1 MTSSEIGLCI
11 HPGELRDETRRVLR
25 DLQLQ
30 PAFELDEP
38 TAIDQLTAAL
48 TEKQSRILLLGLDA
62 VQDELGLLF
71 RKIRASIP
79 HLKIVALHS
88 SADPK
93 IILAAM
99 RAGAAEFLHPPLDD
113 SMRSALERIAFH
125 PSEQEVIPRHGKVIG
140 FLSSKGGCGATTLAC
155 HVAAELRRQTRADV
169 LLADLDFTSG
179 MVGFLMKSTG
189 EYSILDAV
197 QNLYRLD
204 ASIWK
209 GLVGKSKPEV
219 SVMPTPSTISQEVR
233 LEEGDIQRVLRF
245 MRTQHDWVLVDLGRS
260 LTRLSRAAVEEV
272 DRLFLVSTLEVP
284 ALYGVKNII
293 RLLTDS
299 AGDLRKLEIVLNR
312 APASMDI
319 SIKELEETLGRHIYA
334 TLPNDYGS
342 LYQSYADGNLLEGGN
357 RLAQHFARFT
367 SKLAGVAPIKTK
379 KKFSLFG

>member
-1 MTSSEIGLCI
+1 VTSEIGLCMQ
-11 HPGELRDETRRVLR
+11 PGELRDETRRVLR
-25 DLQLQ
+25 DLSLQ

-38 TAIDQLTAAL
+38 GAIERLTGAL
-48 TEKQSRILLLGLDA
+48 LEKQARILLLGLDTFHE
-62 VQDELGLLF
+62 ELGGFF
-71 RKIRASIP
+71 RKIRAIIP
-79 HLKIVALHS
+79 QVKIVAMHS

-99 RAGAAEFLHPPLDD
+99 RAGAAEFLHPPLGE
-113 SMRSALERIAFH
+113 SMRSALERIAAH
-125 PSEQEVIPRHGKVIG
+125 PGEIEAVPRQGKVIG

-155 HVAAELRRQTRADV
+155 HIATELRRQTKTEV

-179 MVGFLMKSTG
+179 MIGFLMKTPG

-209 GLVGKSKPEV
+209 GLVGKGKPEI
-219 SVMPTPSTISQEVR
+219 SIMPSPVALSQDVR

-245 MRTQHDWVLVDLGRS
+245 MRSQHDWTVVDLGRS
-260 LTRLSRAAVEEV
+260 LSRLSRAAIEEV
-272 DRLFLVSTLEVP
+272 DQLFLVSTLEVP

-293 RLLTDS
+293 RLLTET
-299 AGDLRKLEIVLNR
+299 AGDIRKLEIVLNR

-319 SIKELEETLGRHIYA
+319 SVKELEETLGRHIYA
-334 TLPNDYGS
+334 TLPNDYAS
-342 LYQSYADGNLLEGGN
+342 LYQSYAEGTLLN
-357 RLAQHFARFT
+357 TNTRLSQHFARFA
-367 SKLAGVAPIKTK
+367 SKLAGIEPVKVK

>member
-1 MTSSEIGLCI
+1 VTSSEIGLCI
-11 HPGELRDETRRVLR
+11 QPGELRDETRRVLS

-30 PAFELDEP
+30 PAFELDETVP
-38 TAIDQLTAAL
+38 PERLTAAL
-48 TEKQSRILLLGLDA
+48 AEKQSRILLLGLDA
-62 VQDELGLLF
+62 IQGELSSLF
-71 RKIRASIP
+71 RKIRAP
-79 HLKIVALHS
+79 MPQLKIVALHS

-99 RAGAAEFLHPPLDD
+99 RAGAAEFLHPPLADT
-113 SMRSALERIAFH
+113 MRAALERIASH
-125 PSEQEVIPRHGKVIG
+125 PGELDSIPRQGRVIG

-155 HVAAELRRQTRADV
+155 HVASELRRQTRGEV

-179 MVGFLMKSTG
+179 MVAFLMKTTG

-209 GLVGKSKPEV
+209 GLVGKGNQEV
-219 SVMPTPSTISQEVR
+219 SVMQTPAALSQDVR

-245 MRTQHDWVLVDLGRS
+245 MRSQHDWTLVDLGRS
-260 LTRLSRAAVEEV
+260 LTRLSRAAIEEV
-272 DRLFLVSTLEVP
+272 DRIFLVSTLEVP

-293 RLLTDS
+293 RLFTET
-299 AGDLRKLEIVLNR
+299 AGDTRKLEIVLNR

-319 SIKELEETLGRHIYA
+319 SVKELEETLGRHIYA

-342 LYQSYADGNLLEGGN
+342 LYESYAKGTLLGSNN
-357 RLAQHFARFT
+357 RLAQHFARFA
-367 SKLAGVAPIKTK
+367 SKLAGIEPVKVK
-379 KKFSLFG
+379 KRFSLFG

>member
-11 HPGELRDETRRVLR
+11 RPGDLRDETRRVLR

-38 TAIDQLTAAL
+38 TSIDRLTAAL
-48 TEKQSRILLLGLDA
+48 IEKQSRILLLGLDA
-62 VQDELGLLF
+62 VQEELGALF
-71 RKIRASIP
+71 RKIRATIP
-79 HLKIVALHS
+79 QLKIVALHS
-88 SADPK
+88 TADPK

-99 RAGAAEFLHPPLDD
+99 RAGAAEFLHPPLGE

-125 PSEQEVIPRHGKVIG
+125 PGEQEFVPRQGKVIG
-140 FLSSKGGCGATTLAC
+140 FLSSKGGCGATTIAC
-155 HVAAELRRQTRADV
+155 HVATELRRQTGSDV
-169 LLADLDFTSG
+169 LLADLDFAAG
-179 MVGFLMKSTG
+179 MIGFLMKSTG

-204 ASIWK
+204 ASIWR

-219 SVMPTPSTISQEVR
+219 SIMPSPVALSQEVR

-260 LTRLSRAAVEEV
+260 MTRLSRAAVEEV
-272 DRLFLVSTLEVP
+272 DKLFLVSTLEVP

-293 RLLTDS
+293 RLLTES
-299 AGDLRKLEIVLNR
+299 AGDIRKLEIVLNR

-319 SIKELEETLGRHIYA
+319 SVKELEETLGRHIYA
-334 TLPNDYGS
+334 TLPNDYAS
-342 LYQSYADGNLLEGGN
+342 LYQSYADGTLLASTN
-357 RLAQHFARFT
+357 RLAQHFARFA
-367 SKLAGVAPIKTK
+367 SRLSGVEPVKTK